1 MDGIDGPAAR
11 FGKHPRLIVRQEE
24 PLNAGPP
31 PDLLCASPVTPYELF
46 YVRNHGGVPR
56 VDPGSWRL
64 EVGGLVRRP
73 LSLSLDDLRRL
84 GEETVEATLECAGN
98 RRSEM
103 AAVAPIPGELPWGE
117 EAIGNARWTGVP
129 LARLLDEAGGEKG
142 ARHVAFAGLDEVE
155 RGGRRFG
162 FGGSIPVEKARA
174 PEVLLAWEMN
184 GAPLPPVH
192 GAPLRALVPGYIGA
206 RSVKW
211 LAKVTLQEEPS
222 DNYFQAKAYRL
233 FPPQVTAET
242 VDWDDWDRGRM
253 LEDIGLNAVICAP
266 LAGERVATGEVEV
279 RGWAVAGAGRRVER
293 VEVSGDG
300 GRTWTAAE
308 LESEDGKSRTDQAAQ
323 DGSPWVWRLFRAELN
338 LAPGEREIA
347 VRAWDSAGE
356 TQPQDP
362 RGIWNFKGYMHNA
375 WHRVRV
381 TAT

>member
-1 MDGIDGPAAR
+1 MDGADAR

-31 PDLLCASPVTPYELF
+31 PDLLCAAELTPYELF

-56 VDPGSWRL
+56 VDPQAFRL
-64 EVGGLVRRP
+64 EVGGLARRT
-73 LSLSLDDLRRL
+73 LALALDDLRRL

-129 LARLLDEAGGEKG
+129 LARLLDEAGVEKG
-142 ARHVAFAGLDEVE
+142 ARHVAFSGLDDVE

-162 FGGSIPVEKARA
+162 FGGSIPLEKARA

-233 FPPQVTAET
+233 FPPHVTAET
-242 VDWDDWDRGRM
+242 VDWKAGRM

-266 LAGERVATGEVEV
+266 LAGERVAAGKVEV
-279 RGWAVAGAGRRVER
+279 RGWAVAGGGRRVAR

-300 GRTWTAAE
+300 GRSWKEAE
-308 LESEDGKSRTDQAAQ
+308 LEGEGGENPRGRDARDR
-323 DGSPWVWRLFRAELN
+323 SPWVWRLFRAGLD
-338 LAPGEREIA
+338 LSPGEREIA
-347 VRAWDSAGE
+347 VRAWDTAGE

-362 RGIWNFKGYMHNA
+362 AGIWNFKGYMHNA

-381 TAT
+381 TAA